1 MLLGAEEGLFSYHL
15 NKDNSKPV
23 KIGGV
28 GSVYQMMVMSHRGIV
43 IMISG
48 KNRDVLF
55 CEYAQLKSCAEAA
68 ECTQAVLNTK
78 PVFAHGNMNSG
89 DGCFQ
94 LIATSKPN
102 ETGTTSDLLCAASS
116 KRLV

>member
-15 NKDNSKPV
+15 NKENSKPV

-28 GSVYQMMVMSHRGIV
+28 GSVYQITVMSHRGIA

-48 KNRDVLF
+48 KNRDVIF

-68 ECTQAVLNTK
+68 ECTQAVLSTK
-78 PVFAHGNMNSG
+78 PVFGHGNTISA

-102 ETGTTSDLLCAASS
+102 ESGTTADMLCAASA